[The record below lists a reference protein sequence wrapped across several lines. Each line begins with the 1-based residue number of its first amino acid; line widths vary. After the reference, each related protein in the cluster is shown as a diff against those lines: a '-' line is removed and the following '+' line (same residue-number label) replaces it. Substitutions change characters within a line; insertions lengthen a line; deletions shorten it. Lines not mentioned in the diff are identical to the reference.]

1 MTISKPLLR
10 LISKEEK
17 SADIDRRIDS
27 YQTSLLSFFD
37 QKYEPKMKIKT
48 FIVFTILSFLLVGCP
63 GKNTPPNNNQSEYS
77 KKSMY

>member
-1 MTISKPLLR
+1 MAWKNRFISTIFTR
-10 LISKEEK
+10 IS
-17 SADIDRRIDS
+17 
-27 YQTSLLSFFD
+27 D

-48 FIVFTILSFLLVGCP
+48 FIAFTILSFLLVGCP